1 MFRMHAICVA
11 LVCLLWLGCVQ
22 SFAPVFQAASFLDS
36 VQAIFA
42 PNAKGGEAG
51 GTNAA
56 KREELKKALL
66 GECRSDSGGIMK
78 AKRAR
83 IENIIN
89 ELAPLSPI
97 VDTATSPQLQKEW
110 LMAFTTEKEINF
122 FVDLGITSRSGVSQT
137 IDGDSMLGNL
147 IEFKR
152 GGGLSVSGELSAA
165 ETEGDGEPR
174 LRTNFV
180 FTEANLD
187 LGRWGS
193 FKIPPVG
200 EGWFETLYLDN
211 TLRVDINSRDD
222 ILICTPK

>member
-1 MFRMHAICVA
+1 
-11 LVCLLWLGCVQ
+11 
-22 SFAPVFQAASFLDS
+22 
-36 VQAIFA
+36 
-42 PNAKGGEAG
+42 
-51 GTNAA
+51 
-56 KREELKKALL
+56 
-66 GECRSDSGGIMK
+66 MK
-78 AKRAR
+78 ARRAR
-83 IENIIN
+83 VENIIS

-122 FVDLGITSRSGVSQT
+122 FVDLGITSSSGVSQT
-137 IDGDSMLGNL
+137 IDGKVLGNL

-165 ETEGDGEPR
+165 EIEGDGEPK

-200 EGWFETLYLDN
+200 EGWFDTLYLDN
-211 TLRVDINSRDD
+211 TLRVDMNSRDD

>member
-1 MFRMHAICVA
+1 MHAIVVA
-11 LVCLLWLGCVQ
+11 LVCLNFLGCVQ
-22 SFAPVFQAASFLDS
+22 SFAPVFQAASFFDS

-56 KREELKKALL
+56 KREGLKEALL
-66 GECRSDSGGIMK
+66 DECRSDSGGNMK

-83 IENIIN
+83 VENIID

-97 VDTATSPQLQKEW
+97 VDTATSPELQREW

-122 FVDLGITSRSGVSQT
+122 FVDLGITPSSGVSQT
-137 IDGDSMLGNL
+137 IDGTTLGNL

>member
-1 MFRMHAICVA
+1 
-11 LVCLLWLGCVQ
+11 
-22 SFAPVFQAASFLDS
+22 
-36 VQAIFA
+36 
-42 PNAKGGEAG
+42 
-51 GTNAA
+51 
-56 KREELKKALL
+56 
-66 GECRSDSGGIMK
+66 MK

-83 IENIIN
+83 VENIID

-97 VDTATSPQLQKEW
+97 VDTATSPELQREW

-122 FVDLGITSRSGVSQT
+122 FVDLGITPSSGVSQT
-137 IDGDSMLGNL
+137 IDGTTLGNL

>member
-1 MFRMHAICVA
+1 MFVA
-11 LVCLLWLGCVQ
+11 LVCLLSLGCVQ
-22 SFAPVFQAASFLDS
+22 SFAPVFQAASFFDS

-42 PNAKGGEAG
+42 PNAKSGEAG

-56 KREELKKALL
+56 KREELKEALL
-66 GECRSDSGGIMK
+66 DECRSDSGGNMK

-83 IENIIN
+83 VENIIN

-97 VDTATSPQLQKEW
+97 VDTASSPELQKEW

-122 FVDLGITSRSGVSQT
+122 FIVVGLTSRSGVSQT
-137 IDGDSMLGNL
+137 IDGKDLGNL

-152 GGGLSVSGELSAA
+152 GGGLSVSGELSVA
-165 ETEGDGEPR
+165 ETEGDGEPK

-193 FKIPPVG
+193 FKLPPVG

>member
-1 MFRMHAICVA
+1 MFGMHAIFVA

-66 GECRSDSGGIMK
+66 GECRSDSGGNMK

-122 FVDLGITSRSGVSQT
+122 FVDLGITSSSGVSQT
-137 IDGDSMLGNL
+137 IDGDSML
-147 IEFKR
+147 
-152 GGGLSVSGELSAA
+152 
-165 ETEGDGEPR
+165 
-174 LRTNFV
+174 
-180 FTEANLD
+180 
-187 LGRWGS
+187 
-193 FKIPPVG
+193 
-200 EGWFETLYLDN
+200 
-211 TLRVDINSRDD
+211 
-222 ILICTPK
+222 